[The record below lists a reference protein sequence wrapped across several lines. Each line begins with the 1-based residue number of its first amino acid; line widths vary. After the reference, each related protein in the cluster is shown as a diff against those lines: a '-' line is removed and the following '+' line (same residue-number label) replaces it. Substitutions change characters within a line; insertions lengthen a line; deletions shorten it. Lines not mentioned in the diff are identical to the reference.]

1 MTSPLSKSK
10 TCRQCKTKFAPVRPL
25 QVACSPLCALQ
36 IGRAK
41 TVKQGAKA
49 AAADRKVTA
58 EKLDALQTKPQ
69 LTKKAQTAFNRFIRA
84 RDAGKPCISC
94 GCALQV
100 GGVGGGADAGHYY
113 SVGGACNLRFVED
126 NVHGQCKRCNRRLA
140 GNAGVYRKNLIDRI
154 GIERVEQIERDKT
167 LRKYTKDGLREI
179 ARHYNAE
186 ARKLKATHES
196 NI

>member
-1 MTSPLSKSK
+1 MTACTVCSKD
-10 TCRQCKTKFAPVRPL
+10 FAPQRMGQHVCGY
-25 QVACSPLCALQ
+25 VCAKKIPKLTKQ
-36 IGRAK
+36 AK
-41 TVKQGAKA
+41 KQ
-49 AAADRKVTA
+49 
-58 EKLDALQTKPQ
+58 ELKLRVDALQTKRQ
-69 LTKKAQTAFNRFIRA
+69 LTKKAQTAFNRFIKA
-84 RDAGKPCISC
+84 RDVGKPCISC

-100 GGVGGGADAGHYY
+100 GGVGGGSDAGHYY

-140 GNAGVYRKNLIDRI
+140 GNAGVYRKNLIERI

-186 ARKLKATHES
+186 ARKLKAAHES